1 MGKSPEKEGYSIG
14 EVADLLQIA
23 TSKLR
28 HWEAMDLFS
37 VEKQPNHYRRYD
49 MADVVNIAEVLTYR
63 ELGFP
68 ISRIEEMRRADVADY
83 EQLLRLSRAEL
94 HKKLEEYRSILKR
107 MDQQR
112 AAIRD
117 LKKLDACWPRAEA
130 VPFERVVKFDYEDA
144 ENIRRYIHHPA
155 LYVRYFDTQDL
166 ATETRGIVA
175 APADPGQ
182 TLWAA
187 DAQLAQPGWE
197 TVAFPIREKPDR
209 DYVTDLPGSLETLR
223 ERWHTGVLLAQYVFT
238 AYENGERTD
247 FYKAYLAV
255 RPR

>member
-1 MGKSPEKEGYSIG
+1 MGKTPEKEGYSIG
-14 EVADLLQIA
+14 EVADLLQVA

-28 HWEAMDLFS
+28 HWEAMNLFS
-37 VEKQPNHYRRYD
+37 VEKQPNHYRCYD

-107 MDQQR
+107 MDRQR
-112 AAIRD
+112 AAVRD
-117 LKKLDACWPRAEA
+117 LKKLDAGWPRAEA
-130 VPFERVVKFDYEDA
+130 VPFERVVKFDYSDA
-144 ENIRRYIHHPA
+144 VNIRRYIHEPA
-155 LYVRYFDTQDL
+155 LYVRYVDTRDL
-166 ATETRGIVA
+166 STETRGIA
-175 APADPGQ
+175 ADPAAPGQ

-187 DAQLAQPGWE
+187 GTRPARPGWD

-209 DYVTDLPGSLETLR
+209 DYVTDLPDSLETLR
-223 ERWHTGVLLAQYVFT
+223 ARWHTGVLLAQYVFT

-247 FYKAYLAV
+247 FYKGYLEV
-255 RPR
+255 QPR